1 MERTISFK
9 LKYIVSYKYKT
20 IFNRNHYRNLKILFC
35 KWNYVIFA
43 ANNLQIFKTMTV
55 GENKVVSMTYTL
67 REESATGEMI
77 QKVTEDRPFVYLFGI
92 GGLLPSFKANLEGL
106 NAGDDFSF
114 VLKNDQAYGLPSD
127 ENIIRL
133 DRKVFEIDGVFD
145 EDAIQVGEVIPM
157 EDEEGYPLT
166 GKILEVDD
174 QNVLVDFNHPLAGL
188 NLYFEGKILDVRE
201 ATDEELAHGH
211 VHGPHDHHH

>member
-9 LKYIVSYKYKT
+9 LKYIVSNKYKT
-20 IFNRNHYRNLKILFC
+20 IFNRNHYRILKILFRE
-35 KWNYVIFA
+35 WNYVIFV
-43 ANNLQIFKTMTV
+43 ANNIQIFIIMAV
-55 GENKVVSMTYTL
+55 AENKVVSMTYTL

-114 VLKNDQAYGLPSD
+114 RLRNDEAYGLPSD

-133 DRKVFEIDGVFD
+133 NKKVFEIDGIFD

-157 EDEEGYPLT
+157 EDEQGFPLS

-174 QNVLVDFNHPLAGL
+174 DNVLVDFNHPLAGL
-188 NLYFEGKILDVRE
+188 NLYFEGKILDVRD
-201 ATDEELAHGH
+201 ATNEELQHGH

>member
-1 MERTISFK
+1 M
-9 LKYIVSYKYKT
+9 
-20 IFNRNHYRNLKILFC
+20 
-35 KWNYVIFA
+35 A
-43 ANNLQIFKTMTV
+43 V

-67 REESATGEMI
+67 REESATGQMI

-114 VLKNDQAYGLPSD
+114 VLKKDEAYGLPSD

-133 DRKVFEIDGVFD
+133 DKKVFEIDGVFD
-145 EDAIQVGEVIPM
+145 EDAIKVGEIIPM
-157 EDEEGYPLT
+157 EDEQGYPLS

-174 QNVLVDFNHPLAGL
+174 TNVLVDFNHPLAGL
-188 NLYFEGKILDVRE
+188 DLHFEGRILDVRD
-201 ATDEELAHGH
+201 ATREELAHGH
-211 VHGPHDHHH
+211 AHGAHGHHH

>member
-1 MERTISFK
+1 
-9 LKYIVSYKYKT
+9 
-20 IFNRNHYRNLKILFC
+20 
-35 KWNYVIFA
+35 
-43 ANNLQIFKTMTV
+43 MTV

-114 VLKNDQAYGLPSD
+114 VLKNNEAYGLASD

-133 DRKVFEIDGVFD
+133 DKKVFEIDGVFD
-145 EDAIQVGEVIPM
+145 ESVIKVGEVIPM
-157 EDEEGYPLT
+157 EDEEGFPLT
-166 GKILEVDD
+166 GKILEVDG
-174 QNVLVDFNHPLAGL
+174 QNILVDFNHPLAGL
-188 NLYFEGKILDVRE
+188 NLYFEGKILDVRD
-201 ATDEELAHGH
+201 ATNEELAHGH
-211 VHGPHDHHH
+211 VHGPHEHHHH

>member
-1 MERTISFK
+1 
-9 LKYIVSYKYKT
+9 
-20 IFNRNHYRNLKILFC
+20 
-35 KWNYVIFA
+35 
-43 ANNLQIFKTMTV
+43 MTV

-67 REESATGEMI
+67 REESAAGEMI

-114 VLKNDQAYGLPSD
+114 VLRNDQAYGLPSD

-133 DRKVFEIDGVFD
+133 DKKVFEIDGVFD
-145 EDAIQVGEVIPM
+145 ESVIKVGEVIPM

-166 GKILEVDD
+166 GKILEVDGN
-174 QNVLVDFNHPLAGL
+174 NVLIDFNHPLAGL
-188 NLYFEGKILDVRE
+188 NLYFEGKILDVRD
-201 ATDEELAHGH
+201 ATNEELAHGH
-211 VHGPHDHHH
+211 VHGPHDHHHH